1 MKDRKVRTTVA
12 LAADLL
18 EAVDAA
24 VQEGKVESRNE
35 FLEDALRNE
44 LSARRRAEIDAEFAQ
59 MAVDHEY
66 QREALAMA
74 EEFELADWE
83 ALTLTEGA
91 S

>member
-24 VQEGKVESRNE
+24 VQEGEVDSRNE
-35 FLEDALRNE
+35 FLETALRNE
-44 LSARRRAEIDAEFAQ
+44 LAARHRAAIDAEFAE
-59 MAVDHEY
+59 MAVDHGY
-66 QREALAMA
+66 RQEALEIA
-74 EEFELADWE
+74 EDFKVSDWE
-83 ALTLTEGA
+83 ALSAVEGA